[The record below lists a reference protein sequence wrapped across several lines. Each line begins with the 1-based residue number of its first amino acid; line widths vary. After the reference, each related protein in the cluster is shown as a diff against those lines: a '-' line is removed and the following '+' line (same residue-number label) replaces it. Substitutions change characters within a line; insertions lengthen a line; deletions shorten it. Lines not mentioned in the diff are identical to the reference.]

1 MSEYDTDTVCQIMQV
16 SRSGYYSH
24 KAEDES
30 EISEQEKQIINC
42 FEKHHGNYRR
52 IRIRRALQNKGIKVS
67 EYKIARM
74 D

>member
-1 MSEYDTDTVCQIMQV
+1 MQV

-42 FEKHHGNYRR
+42 FEKHHGNYGR
-52 IRIRRALQNKGIKVS
+52 IMIRRALQNK
-67 EYKIARM
+67 
-74 D
+74 